1 MLTAAQAPIF
11 DPFEPFR
18 EAPLAA
24 TLGLAA
30 FALGLGAA
38 YACYFGQDSDPL
50 PGRIPFIS
58 NVLRHKF
65 YFDEFYAEV
74 IALFHDAPARFV
86 NACNKCIMLV
96 VRLIHGTTEWTGR
109 VLRLIQ
115 TGNLQTYT
123 LLMAAGAA
131 LALYLMLTH

>member
-1 MLTAAQAPIF
+1 MGAW
-11 DPFEPFR
+11 
-18 EAPLAA
+18 
-24 TLGLAA
+24 LGLAA
-30 FALGLGAA
+30 FALGLGSA
-38 YACYFGQDSDPL
+38 YVCYFGQDTDPL
-50 PGRIPFIS
+50 PARLPAIS
-58 NVLRHKF
+58 RVLRHKF

-74 IALFHDAPARFV
+74 IALFHDAPARFT
-86 NACNKCIMLV
+86 NFCDKGIMLI